1 LACYRNIRGGF
12 PMIAICTECKRAM
25 AIQET
30 DKFIFVECKYCLAEE
45 VKCSHFVSAKFLK
58 EWA

>member
-1 LACYRNIRGGF
+1 
-12 PMIAICTECKRAM
+12 MIAICTECRRAM
-25 AIQET
+25 RIQET